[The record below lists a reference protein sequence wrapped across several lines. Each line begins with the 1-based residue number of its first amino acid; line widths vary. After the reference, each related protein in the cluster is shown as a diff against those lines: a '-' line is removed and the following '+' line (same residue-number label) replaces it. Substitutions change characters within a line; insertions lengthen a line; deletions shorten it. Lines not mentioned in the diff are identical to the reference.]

1 MTEQKL
7 IELLRDMS
15 LEEKVNQ
22 MSQVTGGFFNGE
34 IVVTG
39 PMEDKGFTEDN
50 VNLAGSVIG
59 SMGAETLKSIQKNY
73 MEKHPHHIPLLFM
86 LDVINGYKT
95 VFPIPLAQG
104 ASFVRTVCIC
114 GSKGGFGQWSPCDI
128 CPYDRSGQRCK
139 VGTCHGIN
147 RRRSLP
153 EQFVLC
159 SNGAWISGKQLKR

>member
-7 IELLRDMS
+7 TELLRDMS

-22 MSQVTGGFFNGE
+22 MSQVTGGFFSGE

-39 PMEDKGFTEDN
+39 PMADKGFTEDN

-73 MEKHPHHIPLLFM
+73 MEKHPHHIPMLFM
-86 LDVINGYKT
+86 ADIINGYRT

-104 ASFVRTVCIC
+104 CTFDPGWRRNALLSQPVKLPLQACMSPFRPWLIWYGTPA
-114 GSKGGFGQWSPCDI
+114 GGVSWNLRGRI
-128 CPYDRSGQRCK
+128 L
-139 VGTCHGIN
+139 I
-147 RRRSLP
+147 
-153 EQFVLC
+153 
-159 SNGAWISGKQLKR
+159 

>member
-39 PMEDKGFTEDN
+39 PMADKGFTEDN

-95 VFPIPLAQG
+95 VFPRRELPLNRNCQN
-104 ASFVRTVCIC
+104 SVHLWQQRRL
-114 GSKGGFGQWSPCDI
+114 
-128 CPYDRSGQRCK
+128 RSA
-139 VGTCHGIN
+139 V
-147 RRRSLP
+147 
-153 EQFVLC
+153 FM
-159 SNGAWISGKQLKR
+159 

>member
-7 IELLRDMS
+7 TELLRDMS

-39 PMEDKGFTEDN
+39 PMADKGFTEDN

-73 MEKHPHHIPLLFM
+73 MEKHP
-86 LDVINGYKT
+86 
-95 VFPIPLAQG
+95 
-104 ASFVRTVCIC
+104 CIC
-114 GSKGGFGQWSPCDI
+114 GSKGGFGQRSSCDI
-128 CPYDRSGQRCK
+128 CTYDRSGKRCK

-147 RRRSLP
+147 GRRSLP
-153 EQFVLC
+153 EQSILC
-159 SNGAWISGKQLKR
+159 SNGAWISGKQLER

>member
-7 IELLRDMS
+7 TELLRDMS

-39 PMEDKGFTEDN
+39 PMADKGFTEDN

-95 VFPIPLAQG
+95 VFPIPLA
-104 ASFVRTVCIC
+104 
-114 GSKGGFGQWSPCDI
+114 
-128 CPYDRSGQRCK
+128 
-139 VGTCHGIN
+139 
-147 RRRSLP
+147 
-153 EQFVLC
+153 
-159 SNGAWISGKQLKR
+159 

>member
-7 IELLRDMS
+7 TELLRDMS
-15 LEEKVNQ
+15 LEEK
-22 MSQVTGGFFNGE
+22 SKSDESGDRRIFNGE

-39 PMEDKGFTEDN
+39 PMADKGFTEDN

-95 VFPIPLAQG
+95 VFPIPLAQELPLNRNCQN
-104 ASFVRTVCIC
+104 SVHLWQQRRL
-114 GSKGGFGQWSPCDI
+114 
-128 CPYDRSGQRCK
+128 RSA
-139 VGTCHGIN
+139 V
-147 RRRSLP
+147 
-153 EQFVLC
+153 FM
-159 SNGAWISGKQLKR
+159 

>member
-7 IELLRDMS
+7 TELLRDMS

-39 PMEDKGFTEDN
+39 PMADKGFTEDN

-73 MEKHPHHIPLLFM
+73 MEKFVVVRARLKPQKYEAIKAHAEAR
-86 LDVINGYKT
+86 DESING
-95 VFPIPLAQG
+95 F
-104 ASFVRTVCIC
+104 
-114 GSKGGFGQWSPCDI
+114 
-128 CPYDRSGQRCK
+128 
-139 VGTCHGIN
+139 IN
-147 RRRSLP
+147 RAIDETMERDKDG
-153 EQFVLC
+153 E
-159 SNGAWISGKQLKR
+159 SNGL

>member
-1 MTEQKL
+1 
-7 IELLRDMS
+7 MS

-22 MSQVTGGFFNGE
+22 MSQVTGGFFIGE

-39 PMEDKGFTEDN
+39 PMADKGFTEDN

-104 ASFVRTVCIC
+104 ASFEPELSEQCASVAAKEASVSGLHVTFAPSNFICSLKMSRINFLFPVAGIPLTV
-114 GSKGGFGQWSPCDI
+114 
-128 CPYDRSGQRCK
+128 
-139 VGTCHGIN
+139 
-147 RRRSLP
+147 
-153 EQFVLC
+153 
-159 SNGAWISGKQLKR
+159 LKDVITRAAPASIPA

>member
-50 VNLAGSVIG
+50 VNLAGSLEGKRHRI
-59 SMGAETLKSIQKNY
+59 LKKLKVVKDKN
-73 MEKHPHHIPLLFM
+73 ERSELIRQ
-86 LDVINGYKT
+86 YK
-95 VFPIPLAQG
+95 A
-104 ASFVRTVCIC
+104 
-114 GSKGGFGQWSPCDI
+114 
-128 CPYDRSGQRCK
+128 
-139 VGTCHGIN
+139 
-147 RRRSLP
+147 
-153 EQFVLC
+153 
-159 SNGAWISGKQLKR
+159 

>member
-95 VFPIPLAQG
+95 VFPIPLAQELPLNRNCQN
-104 ASFVRTVCIC
+104 SVHLWQQRRL
-114 GSKGGFGQWSPCDI
+114 
-128 CPYDRSGQRCK
+128 RS
-139 VGTCHGIN
+139 VV
-147 RRRSLP
+147 SM
-153 EQFVLC
+153 
-159 SNGAWISGKQLKR
+159 